1 MSDIKLSGN
10 TICVV
15 GRKGRQN
22 ELMSSFI
29 ERVTGASC
37 LAGENDYH
45 IPKINTSGGMNNTR
59 LILWDCQG
67 NGEECLQEFESNYNN
82 DSPHDLVA
90 FINVRSDLGIEE
102 DAIEQGIR
110 GFFYESEPLELL
122 PRCIKAIFQGE
133 LWVPRQLMSDYILR
147 KRTFSSG
154 YSKHVRTQLSERE
167 IEILSLV
174 TIGAT
179 NKEIAER
186 LHISPHTVKSHIY
199 NIFKK
204 IDVPNR
210 LQAVLWAGKNL

>member
-1 MSDIKLSGN
+1 MSEIELSEN

-15 GRKGRQN
+15 GRKRRQN

-29 ERVTGASC
+29 AQVTGASC

-45 IPKINTSGGMNNTR
+45 IPRNKTGGGTNSAR

-82 DSPHDLVA
+82 DAPNDLVA

-102 DAIEQGIR
+102 DAIEQGVR

-122 PRCIKAIFQGE
+122 PKCINAIFQGE
-133 LWVPRQLMSDYILR
+133 LWVPRQLMSEYILR

-154 YSKHVRTQLSERE
+154 YSKKVGTQLSERE

-179 NKEIAER
+179 NKEIAEK

-204 IDVPNR
+204 IGVPNR

>member
-1 MSDIKLSGN
+1 MGEIELSGN
-10 TICVV
+10 TVCVV
-15 GRKGRQN
+15 GRKRRQN

-45 IPKINTSGGMNNTR
+45 IPRNKALAGTNNAR

-82 DSPHDLVA
+82 DAPNDLVA

-102 DAIEQGIR
+102 DAIEQGVR
-110 GFFYESEPLELL
+110 GFFYESEPLDLL
-122 PRCIKAIFQGE
+122 PKCINAIFQGE
-133 LWVPRQLMSDYILR
+133 LWVPRQLMSEYILR

-154 YSKHVRTQLSERE
+154 YSKKVGTQLSERE

-174 TIGAT
+174 TMGAT
-179 NKEIAER
+179 NKEIAEK

-204 IDVPNR
+204 IGVPNR